1 MNNNKSARPA
11 VPPLAAIAVGILAVS
26 TASIFIRYAQTEAP
40 SIVIAACRLAIATLV
55 MAPFALTSRRA
66 ELKALQRR
74 EFGLALLSGIF
85 LAVHFATW
93 ISSLEYTSVASSAV
107 LVSTTPLFV
116 ALLSPLFL
124 KEMPTRWVT
133 LGLVMAL
140 IGGTVVAL
148 SDACRWQDLH
158 LACPSLAE
166 FTGAKTSL
174 GNLLA
179 LAGAA
184 AGACYVMLG
193 RRLRAKMS
201 LLSYIFVVYGM
212 AAVVLIGIMFASGSS
227 PLGFSPSIYVWFVLL
242 ALVPQLIG
250 HTTFNWALGFLSAA
264 FVSITLLGEPIGTT
278 ILAYIFLQEVPGPLK
293 ILGAALI
300 LTGLVVAS
308 KTETKPGERQLGP
321 ATNGPAS
328 NGSATQSDLENA

>member
-1 MNNNKSARPA
+1 MNKNKSARPV
-11 VPPLAAIAVGILAVS
+11 VPPLAAIGVGILAVS

-40 SIVIAACRLAIATLV
+40 SIVIAAWRLTIATLV

-66 ELKALQRR
+66 ELKALQRS
-74 EFGLALLSGIF
+74 ELGLALLSGVF
-85 LAVHFATW
+85 LAIHFATW

-124 KEMPTRWVT
+124 KEVPTRWVA
-133 LGLVMAL
+133 LGLAMAL
-140 IGGTVVAL
+140 AGGTIVAL
-148 SDACRWQDLH
+148 SDTCTWQNLG
-158 LACPSLAE
+158 LVCPNLAE
-166 FTGAKTSL
+166 FSGAKTSL

-184 AGACYVMLG
+184 SGACYVMLG

-212 AAVVLIGIMFASGSS
+212 AAVALVSFMFARGQS
-227 PLGFSPSIYVWFVLL
+227 PLGFSPSIYLWFVLL

-278 ILAYIFLQEVPGPLK
+278 ILAYIFLQEVPGGLK
-293 ILGAALI
+293 IVGAALI

-308 KTETKPGERQLGP
+308 KTETKPGLPP
-321 ATNGPAS
+321 AGTAQPGAS
-328 NGSATQSDLENA
+328 TDIQDV